1 METSDKDQ
9 RQRGYVKKFYDR
21 RKEAGETRISLWLK
35 PEGAE
40 ALDKLAAMFP
50 GMSKSDL
57 VNRAL
62 VLAAEEEQ

>member
-9 RQRGYVKKFYDR
+9 RQREYVKKHYNR
-21 RKEAGETRISLWLK
+21 RKDAGETRVSIWLN
-35 PEGAE
+35 PEGVE
-40 ALDKLAAMFP
+40 AMDKLAAMFP